1 MAVAEGKKLSIC
13 LKAQEDMVQ
22 QHTLSSIQ
30 KEWSVQQAKIANA
43 ISNAGHACRLEQRQ
57 SHARDMVHVEML
69 VKKAITSGVEIALES
84 RYAERIFSLET
95 EVAVLQAEAAID
107 QRACRLKRCC
117 ACKDGTTDSAS
128 AGQSKLI

>member
-1 MAVAEGKKLSIC
+1 MTVAEGKKLSIR

-22 QHTLSSIQ
+22 QTLSSIQ
-30 KEWSVQQAKIANA
+30 KEWSLQQAKIANA

-57 SHARDMVHVEML
+57 FRAWEMVHLELL
-69 VKKAITSGVEIALES
+69 VKNVIASGVEIALES
-84 RYAERIFSLET
+84 RHAERIFSLET